1 MYLTTPR
8 GLTSR
13 KLSTSESG
21 LTHHVHGWK
30 IATRVKNVITHLNHA
45 LLFFCFFTYIYF
57 IQFCFES
64 KYQFQKRQW
73 PMGPMDLKKKK
84 EIVIFI
90 KQIIF
95 FKLLLLFISISI
107 FELRA
112 SFHIMQNS
120 VGPVGS
126 FVT

>member
-1 MYLTTPR
+1 
-8 GLTSR
+8 
-13 KLSTSESG
+13 
-21 LTHHVHGWK
+21 
-30 IATRVKNVITHLNHA
+30 
-45 LLFFCFFTYIYF
+45 
-57 IQFCFES
+57 
-64 KYQFQKRQW
+64 
-73 PMGPMDLKKKK
+73 MGPMDLKKKK